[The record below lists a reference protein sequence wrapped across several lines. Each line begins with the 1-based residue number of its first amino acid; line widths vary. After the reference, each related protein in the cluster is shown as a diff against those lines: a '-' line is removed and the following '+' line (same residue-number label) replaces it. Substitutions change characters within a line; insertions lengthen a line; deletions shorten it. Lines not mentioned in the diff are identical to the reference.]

1 MEALLTAL
9 SLVLV
14 LEGIMP
20 FAAPGLWRRA
30 MARVLAED
38 DAALRRVGLVSMSLG
53 LLLLYWVR

>member
-14 LEGIMP
+14 LEGIIP
-20 FAAPGLWRRA
+20 FAAPGLWRRV
-30 MARVLAED
+30 MTRVLAD
-38 DAALRRVGLVSMSLG
+38 NDAALRRVGLVSMSLG

>member
-1 MEALLTAL
+1 VEALLTAL
-9 SLVLV
+9 SLMLV

-20 FAAPGLWRRA
+20 LAAPGLWRRV
-30 MARVLAED
+30 MMRVLADD

>member
-1 MEALLTAL
+1 M
-9 SLVLV
+9 LV

-20 FAAPGLWRRA
+20 LAAPGLWRRV
-30 MARVLAED
+30 MMRVLADD

>member
-9 SLVLV
+9 SLMLV

-20 FAAPGLWRRA
+20 LAAPGLWRRV
-30 MARVLAED
+30 MMRVLADD